1 MLVVSYVCIL
11 IVREGYG
18 GEGEDKERFQGLAV
32 NVKLGRR
39 KAGNSEKVAPM
50 IVSVGSKEV
59 GVKP

>member
-1 MLVVSYVCIL
+1 M
-11 IVREGYG
+11 

-39 KAGNSEKVAPM
+39 KAGNSGKVAPM
-50 IVSVGSKEV
+50 WGRRKL